1 MSLAATTEVLRTLHR
16 IHRQLADLDD
26 QLVAGPRQVAARTR
40 AVDTATAGKAAAQ
53 DAVKQAKMAADQ
65 KQLQLRSAETK
76 IRDLESKRN
85 ACKTNREYQTL
96 QEQIAADRMAMR
108 VLEDEILEA
117 LERID
122 TLKPTVPAADVEVE
136 TAKKLLADAQRTVA
150 TETARLSGEV
160 ARIREELATVEQ
172 DLAADVRDSY
182 LRVVKHKGADGMAP
196 VEGQSC
202 GGCFQQITGNMM
214 SDLMLGRPAICRSC
228 GRLLYLPES
237 ATSA

>member
-136 TAKKLLADAQRTVA
+136 TAKRLLADAQRTVA
-150 TETARLSGEV
+150 TETARLSGEI
-160 ARIREELATVEQ
+160 ARVREELATVEQ